1 MIITHKLK
9 MNLLEPGNLPRIHA
23 VQDDRYTRNLQ
34 LELYQGSPANTLQN
48 ELYGRTYV
56 AGVKLRF

>member
-1 MIITHKLK
+1 
-9 MNLLEPGNLPRIHA
+9 
-23 VQDDRYTRNLQ
+23 

-56 AGVKLRF
+56 VGAKMRF